1 MDRGVEMP
9 KINQEEY
16 EEIKLLPDYDW
27 NWIAREKTGK
37 ILSFTNKPTKT
48 DEVWKDKQTRLW
60 FNHKDS
66 QLFQFIQWEDEEP
79 YEIAELIREYE
90 IKELRIVPSGTVI
103 VDSFDEREEIEVK
116 DIEELKSWF
125 EDDKLYVGE
134 YVKHKINQLDEP
146 EVLSQEWI
154 DERKGYVREYNIGH
168 YIQVE
173 HLQNLLVP
181 KQEELESKIK
191 VLIEAYKQEDGAYS
205 NPENG
210 WISGFVEDLENLV
223 EEEPL
228 YYAKLKDV
236 HPLKKEWLVNL
247 TTPKYYVVNTRGL
260 MFGEFTLDLV
270 GVKTNASAY
279 NLEDWGSYGIND
291 DIVDFVRVE
300 EER

>member
-16 EEIKLLPDYDW
+16 EKIKLLPDYDW

-37 ILSFTNKPTKT
+37 ILSFTNKPAKT

-60 FNHKDS
+60 FNYKDS

-79 YEIAELIREYE
+79 YEISELIREYE
-90 IKELRIVPSGTVI
+90 IKELRLAPSGTVI
-103 VDSFDEREEIEVK
+103 VDSFDEREETEVK

-154 DERKGYVREYNIGH
+154 DKHEYVGMDPKSAFVY
-168 YIQVE
+168 VKD
-173 HLQNLLVP
+173 LQNLIVP
-181 KQEELESKIK
+181 KQEEFETKIQE
-191 VLIEAYKQEDGAYS
+191 LIESYKQEDAYS

-210 WISGFVEDLENLV
+210 WISGFIEDLKNLV
-223 EEEPL
+223 E
-228 YYAKLKDV
+228 
-236 HPLKKEWLVNL
+236 KEQ
-247 TTPKYYVVNTRGL
+247 KYYVDLDTAAYVAKWNGNDQVDIYTDGIS
-260 MFGEFTLDLV
+260 GSDEFEFHLTEQEIKDYDERFWPFA
-270 GVKTNASAY
+270 VK
-279 NLEDWGSYGIND
+279 
-291 DIVDFVRVE
+291 VE
-300 EER
+300 ELEE